1 MISAEQARKNAE
13 HYHEQT
19 AKAKRQRAEEFISG
33 VIEPKIVEASMN
45 GKTEVSV
52 DIGGYMEV
60 MSEVLGM
67 IHEAGFQSERGRSD
81 SAIRIC
87 WNANGTATAH
97 NTRAVVVIR

>member
-1 MISAEQARKNAE
+1 MISAEQARKNVE
-13 HYHEQT
+13 RYHEKT
-19 AKAKRQRAEEFISG
+19 AQAKRQRAEEFISG
-33 VIEPKIVEASMN
+33 VVEPKIVEASMN

-52 DIGGYMEV
+52 DIGGYMEA
-60 MSEVLGM
+60 MSEALGM
-67 IHEAGFQSERGRSD
+67 IHEAGFKSERGRND